1 MKSIRGKIALLITAT
16 SIILIVGILTVSYM
30 VNKKNITDLCESY
43 LYDTCV
49 HASDTLYEC
58 FYSDTERDNMDAGL
72 GRLDYILNN
81 VGINTMQSSK
91 AYLVDTQGKF
101 LYHDNADMVGKQ
113 IEGNPVIQSVLDTL
127 QKGMITTADVREC
140 TVDGREVYIAF
151 MCTVNDW
158 IIFVQADKSDVM
170 KPVNTISAIC
180 AVIGLVLLLAA
191 LGIGM
196 VVTQMITRPIAA
208 LTTVINDISELN
220 MQSGSVIP
228 ATHDEVGTMGN
239 AVIHMKEQLSGIVS
253 ELNDISEK
261 LVKDSDS
268 LYEISEGV
276 NQASTNNSAINQK
289 MAATMEDTSA
299 SMESVTANVEN
310 MNRNAAAVA
319 GHINAGT
326 QLTADVRQKS
336 KVIHEKTSAS
346 REETLQVYDKIQKT
360 SQEAIVKAQKAA
372 QINELAKAIQ
382 DIADQTNLLS
392 LNASIEAARAG
403 EEGKGFGVVAGEIAS
418 LAAQSTQT
426 GANIVAIVDDVNS
439 SVETLKNCLVDALD
453 FLENKVMNDYNEF
466 MQSSDEY
473 SGATKSIEEFMNQAN
488 GEVMELKRFI
498 DEIASA
504 MSEVNNN
511 ISDCTTGI
519 SDIARKTKDVVG
531 LTEEAFDKTS
541 SGKVSARQLSDITS
555 RFRIK

>member
-1 MKSIRGKIALLITAT
+1 MKSIRGKIALLMIAT
-16 SIILIVGILTVSYM
+16 SVILIAGILTVSYM
-30 VNKKNITDLCESY
+30 VNKKNITELCESY

-58 FYSDTERDNMDAGL
+58 FYSDSERDNMEVGL
-72 GRLDYILNN
+72 GRLDYILNT
-81 VGINTMQSSK
+81 VGINTMDSSRV
-91 AYLVDTQGKF
+91 YLVDTQGRF
-101 LYHDNADMVGKQ
+101 LYHDNADMIGKQ
-113 IEGNPVIQSVLDTL
+113 IEGNTVIQSVLDTL
-127 QKGMITTADVREC
+127 QTGMITTADVREC

-158 IIFVQADKSDVM
+158 VIFVQADKSDVM

-180 AVIGLVLLLAA
+180 VVIGLALLLAA
-191 LGIGM
+191 LGISM
-196 VVTQMITRPIAA
+196 AVTRMITRPIAA
-208 LTTVINDISELN
+208 LTTVINGISELN
-220 MQSGSVIP
+220 MQSDIVIP

-253 ELNDISEK
+253 ELNNISDK
-261 LVKDSDS
+261 LVTDSDS

-276 NQASTNNSAINQK
+276 KQASTNNSAINQK
-289 MAATMEDTSA
+289 MAAAMEKTSA
-299 SMESVTANVEN
+299 SMESVTSHVEN

-326 QLTADVRQKS
+326 QLTADARKKS
-336 KVIHEKTSAS
+336 VMIHEKTSAS

-382 DIADQTNLLS
+382 NIAYRTNLLS

-418 LAAQSTQT
+418 LATQSTRT

-439 SVETLKNCLVDALD
+439 SVETLRGCLVDALN
-453 FLENKVMNDYNEF
+453 FLEHKVMNDYDEF

-473 SGATKSIEEFMNQAN
+473 SGATRSIEEFMDQAN
-488 GEVMELKRFI
+488 EEVMELKRFI
-498 DEIASA
+498 DEVAGA
-504 MSEVNNN
+504 MSEVSGN
-511 ISDCTTGI
+511 ISDCTMGI
-519 SDIARKTKDVVG
+519 SDIAQKTADVVG
-531 LTEEAFDKTS
+531 LTEEAFDKTLN
-541 SGKVSARQLSDITS
+541 GKVSARQLSDITS
-555 RFRIK
+555 RFRL

>member
-16 SIILIVGILTVSYM
+16 SIILIAGILTVSYM

-58 FYSDTERDNMDAGL
+58 FYSDTERDNMEVGL

-101 LYHDNADMVGKQ
+101 LYHDNADMLNQQ

-127 QKGMITTADVREC
+127 QKGRITTADVREC
-140 TVDGREVYIAF
+140 TIDGREVYIAF

-158 IIFVQADKSDVM
+158 VIFVQADKSDVM

-180 AVIGLVLLLAA
+180 AVIGLILLLAA
-191 LGIGM
+191 LGVGM
-196 VVTQMITRPIAA
+196 VVTRMITRPIAA

-220 MQSGSVIP
+220 MQSDSVIP

-326 QLTADVRQKS
+326 QLTADARQKS
-336 KVIHEKTSAS
+336 QVIHEKTSAS
-346 REETLQVYDKIQKT
+346 REETLQVYEKIQKT

-426 GANIVAIVDDVNS
+426 GANIVEIVDDVNS
-439 SVETLKNCLVDALD
+439 SVETLKDCLVDALN

-473 SGATKSIEEFMNQAN
+473 SGATRSIEEFMNQAN
-488 GEVMELKRFI
+488 EEVMELKRFI
-498 DEIASA
+498 DEIAGA

-511 ISDCTTGI
+511 IGDCTMGI
-519 SDIARKTKDVVG
+519 SDIAQKTADVVG
-531 LTEEAFDKTS
+531 LTAEAFDKTS

-555 RFRIK
+555 RFRL

>member
-1 MKSIRGKIALLITAT
+1 MKSIRSKIALLITAT
-16 SIILIVGILTVSYM
+16 SIILIAGILTVSYM

-58 FYSDTERDNMDAGL
+58 FYSDTERDNMEAGL

-101 LYHDNADMVGKQ
+101 LYHDNSDMLGKK

-127 QKGMITTADVREC
+127 QKKDMITTADVREC
-140 TVDGREVYIAF
+140 TVDGKEVYIAF

-158 IIFVQADKSDVM
+158 VIFVQADKSDVM

-196 VVTQMITRPIAA
+196 AVTRMITRPIAA
-208 LTTVINDISELN
+208 LTTVINEISELN

-253 ELNDISEK
+253 ELNNISAK

-276 NQASTNNSAINQK
+276 NQASTNNSSINQK
-289 MAATMEDTSA
+289 MAAAMEDTSA
-299 SMESVTANVEN
+299 SMKSVTANVEN

-326 QLTADVRQKS
+326 QLAADARQKS
-336 KVIHEKTSAS
+336 AIIHKKTNAS

-382 DIADQTNLLS
+382 NIASQTNLLS

-403 EEGKGFGVVAGEIAS
+403 AEGKGFSIVAGEIAS
-418 LAAQSTQT
+418 LATQSTQT
-426 GANIVAIVDDVNS
+426 GANIAAIVNDVNS
-439 SVETLKNCLVDALD
+439 SVETLRECLVDALD
-453 FLENKVMNDYNEF
+453 FLEHKVMNDYNEF

-473 SGATKSIEEFMNQAN
+473 SGTTRSIEEFMNQAN
-488 GEVMELKRFI
+488 EEVMELKRFI
-498 DEIASA
+498 DEIAGA
-504 MSEVNNN
+504 VSEVNHN
-511 ISDCTTGI
+511 IGDCTMGI
-519 SDIARKTKDVVG
+519 SDIARRTTDVVG
-531 LTEEAFDKTS
+531 LTAEAFDKTL

-555 RFRIK
+555 RFRL

>member
-1 MKSIRGKIALLITAT
+1 MKSIRGKIALLSIAT
-16 SIILIVGILTVSYM
+16 SVSLIAGILTVSYM
-30 VNKKNITDLCESY
+30 VNKKNIIELCESY

-58 FYSDTERDNMDAGL
+58 FYGDDERGNMEVGL
-72 GRLDYILNN
+72 GRLDYILNT
-81 VGINTMQSSK
+81 VGINTMESSRV
-91 AYLVDTQGKF
+91 YLVDTQGKF
-101 LYHDNADMVGKQ
+101 LYHENADMLGQQ
-113 IEGNPVIQSVLDTL
+113 IAGNTVIQSVLDTL
-127 QKGMITTADVREC
+127 QTGMITTADVREC

-158 IIFVQADKSDVM
+158 VIFVQADKADVM

-196 VVTQMITRPIAA
+196 AVTRMITRPIAA
-208 LTTVINDISELN
+208 LTEVINDISELD
-220 MQSGSVIP
+220 MQSGIVIP

-239 AVIHMKEQLSGIVS
+239 AVIHMKEQLVGIVS
-253 ELNDISEK
+253 ELNDISAK
-261 LVKDSDS
+261 LVTDSDS
-268 LYEISEGV
+268 LYDISEGV
-276 NQASTNNSAINQK
+276 KQASVDNSAVNQK
-289 MAATMEDTSA
+289 MAETMEKTSA
-299 SMESVTANVEN
+299 SMESVTSHVEN

-326 QLTADVRQKS
+326 QLTADARQKS
-336 KVIHEKTSAS
+336 AAIHEKTSAS

-382 DIADQTNLLS
+382 SIAYRTNLLS

-403 EEGKGFGVVAGEIAS
+403 EEGRGFGVVAGEIAA
-418 LAAQSTQT
+418 LATQSTQT

-439 SVETLKNCLVDALD
+439 SVETLRECLLDALN
-453 FLENKVMNDYNEF
+453 FLEHKVMNDYDEF

-473 SGATKSIEEFMNQAN
+473 SGAARSIEEFMNQAN
-488 GEVMELKRFI
+488 EEVMELKQFI
-498 DEIASA
+498 DEVAGA
-504 MSEVNNN
+504 MLEVNGN

-519 SDIARKTKDVVG
+519 SDIAQKTTDVVG
-531 LTEEAFDKTS
+531 LTAEAFDKTS
-541 SGKVSARQLSDITS
+541 SGKVSARKLSDITS
-555 RFRIK
+555 RFRL

>member
-1 MKSIRGKIALLITAT
+1 MKSIRGKIALLIIAT
-16 SIILIVGILTVSYM
+16 SISLIAGILTVSYM
-30 VNKKNITDLCESY
+30 VNKKNITELCESY

-58 FYSDTERDNMDAGL
+58 FYSDTERGNMEVGL
-72 GRLDYILNN
+72 GRLDYILNT
-81 VGINTMQSSK
+81 VGINTMKSSRV
-91 AYLVDTQGKF
+91 YLVDTQGKF
-101 LYHDNADMVGKQ
+101 LYHDNADMLGQQ
-113 IEGNPVIQSVLDTL
+113 ITGNAVIQSVLDTL
-127 QKGMITTADVREC
+127 QTGMITTADVREC

-158 IIFVQADKSDVM
+158 VIFVQADKADVM

-196 VVTQMITRPIAA
+196 AVTRMITRPIAA
-208 LTTVINDISELN
+208 LTTVINEISELN

-253 ELNDISEK
+253 ELNNISAK

-276 NQASTNNSAINQK
+276 NQASTNNSSINQK
-289 MAATMEDTSA
+289 MAAAMEDTSA
-299 SMESVTANVEN
+299 SMKSVTANVEN

-326 QLTADVRQKS
+326 QLTADARQKS
-336 KVIHEKTSAS
+336 QVIHEKTSAS

-360 SQEAIVKAQKAA
+360 SQEAIVKAQKAD

-403 EEGKGFGVVAGEIAS
+403 EEGKGFGVVASEIAS

-426 GANIVAIVDDVNS
+426 GANIVEIVDDVNS
-439 SVETLKNCLVDALD
+439 SVETLRDCLVDALN
-453 FLENKVMNDYNEF
+453 FLEHKVMDDYDEF

-473 SGATKSIEEFMNQAN
+473 SGATRSIEEFMNQAN
-488 GEVMELKRFI
+488 AEVMELKRFI
-498 DEIASA
+498 DEIAGA
-504 MSEVNNN
+504 MSEVNSN
-511 ISDCTTGI
+511 ISDCTMGI
-519 SDIARKTKDVVG
+519 SDIAQKTTDVVG
-531 LTEEAFDKTS
+531 LTAEAFDKTS

-555 RFRIK
+555 RFRL

>member
-1 MKSIRGKIALLITAT
+1 MKSIRGKIALLMIAT
-16 SIILIVGILTVSYM
+16 SVILIAGILTVSYI
-30 VNKKNITDLCESY
+30 VNKKNITELCESY

-58 FYSDTERDNMDAGL
+58 FYSDSERDNMEVGL
-72 GRLDYILNN
+72 GRLDYILNT
-81 VGINTMQSSK
+81 VGINTMDSSRV
-91 AYLVDTQGKF
+91 YLVDTQGRF
-101 LYHDNADMVGKQ
+101 LYHDNADMIGQQ
-113 IEGNPVIQSVLDTL
+113 IAGNAVIQEVLDTL
-127 QKGMITTADVREC
+127 QTGMITTADVREC

-158 IIFVQADKSDVM
+158 VIFVQADKSDVM

-180 AVIGLVLLLAA
+180 VVIGLVLLLAA
-191 LGIGM
+191 LGISM
-196 VVTQMITRPIAA
+196 AVTRMITRPITA

-220 MQSGSVIP
+220 MQSDIVIP

-253 ELNDISEK
+253 ELNNISDK
-261 LVKDSDS
+261 LVTDSDS

-276 NQASTNNSAINQK
+276 KQASTNNSAINQK
-289 MAATMEDTSA
+289 MAAAMEKTSA
-299 SMESVTANVEN
+299 SMESVTSHVEN
-310 MNRNAAAVA
+310 MNKNAAAVA

-326 QLTADVRQKS
+326 QLTADARKKS
-336 KVIHEKTSAS
+336 VKIHEKTSAS

-372 QINELAKAIQ
+372 QIYELAKAIQ
-382 DIADQTNLLS
+382 NIAYRTNLLS

-418 LAAQSTQT
+418 LATQSTRT

-439 SVETLKNCLVDALD
+439 SVETLRGCLVDALN
-453 FLENKVMNDYNEF
+453 FLEHKVMNDYDEF

-473 SGATKSIEEFMNQAN
+473 SGATQLIEEFMDQAN
-488 GEVMELKRFI
+488 EEVMELKRFI
-498 DEIASA
+498 DEVAGA
-504 MSEVNNN
+504 MSEVNGN
-511 ISDCTTGI
+511 ISDCTMGI
-519 SDIARKTKDVVG
+519 SDIAQKTADVVG
-531 LTEEAFDKTS
+531 LTEEAFDKTLN
-541 SGKVSARQLSDITS
+541 GKVSARQLSDITS
-555 RFRIK
+555 RFQL

>member
-1 MKSIRGKIALLITAT
+1 MKSIRAKIALLIIAT
-16 SIILIVGILTVSYM
+16 SVILIAGILTVSYM

-58 FYSDTERDNMDAGL
+58 FYSDTERSNMDVGL
-72 GRLDYILNN
+72 GRLDYILNT
-81 VGINTMQSSK
+81 VGINTMESSRV
-91 AYLVDTQGKF
+91 YLIDTEGKF
-101 LYHDNADMVGKQ
+101 LYHDNANMIGHQ
-113 IEGNPVIQSVLDTL
+113 IEGNAVIQSVLDTL
-127 QKGMITTADVREC
+127 QTGMITTADVREC
-140 TVDGREVYIAF
+140 KVNGREVYIAF

-180 AVIGLVLLLAA
+180 AVIGLILLLAA

-196 VVTQMITRPIAA
+196 VVTRMITRPIVA
-208 LTTVINDISELN
+208 LTAVINDISELN
-220 MQSGSVIP
+220 MQSDSIIP

-239 AVIHMKEQLSGIVS
+239 AVIHMKEQLVEIVL
-253 ELNDISEK
+253 ELNGISEK

-289 MAATMEDTSA
+289 MAASMEKTSA
-299 SMESVTANVEN
+299 SMESVTVHVEN

-326 QLTADVRQKS
+326 QLAADARQKS
-336 KVIHEKTSAS
+336 AIIHKKTNAS

-382 DIADQTNLLS
+382 NIASQTNLLS

-403 EEGKGFGVVAGEIAS
+403 AEGKGFSIVAGEIAS
-418 LAAQSTQT
+418 LATQSTQT
-426 GANIVAIVDDVNS
+426 GANIAAIVNDVNS
-439 SVETLKNCLVDALD
+439 SVETLRECLVDALD
-453 FLENKVMNDYNEF
+453 FLEHKVMNDYNEF

-473 SGATKSIEEFMNQAN
+473 SGTTRSIEEFMNQAN
-488 GEVMELKRFI
+488 EEVMELKRFI
-498 DEIASA
+498 DEIAGA
-504 MSEVNNN
+504 VSEVNHN
-511 ISDCTTGI
+511 IGDCTMGI
-519 SDIARKTKDVVG
+519 SDIARRTTDVVG
-531 LTEEAFDKTS
+531 LTAEAFDKTL

-555 RFRIK
+555 RFRL

>member
-1 MKSIRGKIALLITAT
+1 MKSIRSKIALLITAT
-16 SIILIVGILTVSYM
+16 SIILIAGILTVSYM

-58 FYSDTERDNMDAGL
+58 FYSDTERDNMEAGL

-101 LYHDNADMVGKQ
+101 LYHDNSDMLGKK

-127 QKGMITTADVREC
+127 QKKDMITTADVREC
-140 TVDGREVYIAF
+140 TVDGKEVYIAF

-158 IIFVQADKSDVM
+158 VIFVQADKSDVM

-180 AVIGLVLLLAA
+180 AVIGLALLLAA
-191 LGIGM
+191 LGISM
-196 VVTQMITRPIAA
+196 AVTRMITRPIAS
-208 LTTVINDISELN
+208 LTAVINDISELN
-220 MQSGSVIP
+220 MQSGVVVP
-228 ATHDEVGTMGN
+228 ETHDEVGTMGN
-239 AVIHMKEQLSGIVS
+239 AVIHMKEQLVGIVS
-253 ELNDISEK
+253 ELNDISAK
-261 LVKDSDS
+261 LVTDSDS

-276 NQASTNNSAINQK
+276 KQASTNNSAINQK
-289 MAATMEDTSA
+289 MADAMEKTSA
-299 SMESVTANVEN
+299 SMESVTSHVEN

-326 QLTADVRQKS
+326 QLTADARQKS
-336 KVIHEKTSAS
+336 QVIHEKTSAS

-360 SQEAIVKAQKAA
+360 SQEAIVKAQKAD

-403 EEGKGFGVVAGEIAS
+403 EEGKGFGVVASEIAS

-426 GANIVAIVDDVNS
+426 GANIVEIVDDVNS
-439 SVETLKNCLVDALD
+439 SVETLRDCLVDALN
-453 FLENKVMNDYNEF
+453 FLEHKVMDDYNEF

-473 SGATKSIEEFMNQAN
+473 SGATRSIEEFMNQAN
-488 GEVMELKRFI
+488 EEVMELKRFI
-498 DEIASA
+498 DEIAGA
-504 MSEVNNN
+504 ISEVNNN
-511 ISDCTTGI
+511 ISDCTMGI
-519 SDIARKTKDVVG
+519 SDIAQKTTDVVG
-531 LTEEAFDKTS
+531 LTAEAFDKTS

-555 RFRIK
+555 RFRL

>member
-1 MKSIRGKIALLITAT
+1 MKSIRSKIALLITAT
-16 SIILIVGILTVSYM
+16 SIILIAGILTVSYM

-101 LYHDNADMVGKQ
+101 LYHDNADMLGKK

-127 QKGMITTADVREC
+127 QKDRITTADVREC
-140 TVDGREVYIAF
+140 TVDGKEVYIAF

-158 IIFVQADKSDVM
+158 VIFVQADKSDVM

-196 VVTQMITRPIAA
+196 AVTRMITRPIAA
-208 LTTVINDISELN
+208 LTTVINEISELN
-220 MQSGSVIP
+220 MQSDSVIP

-253 ELNDISEK
+253 ELNNISEK

-276 NQASTNNSAINQK
+276 NQASTNNSSINQK
-289 MAATMEDTSA
+289 MAAAMEDTSA
-299 SMESVTANVEN
+299 SMKSVTANVEN

-326 QLTADVRQKS
+326 QLTADARQKS
-336 KVIHEKTSAS
+336 QVIHEKTSAS

-360 SQEAIVKAQKAA
+360 SQEAIVKAQKAD

-403 EEGKGFGVVAGEIAS
+403 EEGKGFGVVASEIAS

-439 SVETLKNCLVDALD
+439 SVGTLRDCLVDALN
-453 FLENKVMNDYNEF
+453 FLEHKVMDDYNEF

-473 SGATKSIEEFMNQAN
+473 SGATRSIEEFMNQAN
-488 GEVMELKRFI
+488 EEVMELKRFI
-498 DEIASA
+498 DEIAGA
-504 MSEVNNN
+504 ISEVNNN
-511 ISDCTTGI
+511 ISNCTMGI
-519 SDIARKTKDVVG
+519 SDIAQRTTDVVG
-531 LTEEAFDKTS
+531 LTAEAFDKTS

-555 RFRIK
+555 RFRL

>member
-16 SIILIVGILTVSYM
+16 SIILIAGILTVSYM
-30 VNKKNITDLCESY
+30 VNKKNITQLCESY
-43 LYDTCV
+43 LYDTCE

-58 FYSDTERDNMDAGL
+58 FYSDSERNNMDVGL

-81 VGINTMQSSK
+81 VGIDTMESSRV
-91 AYLVDTQGKF
+91 YLIDSQGKF
-101 LYHDNADMVGKQ
+101 LYHDNADMIGQQ
-113 IEGNPVIQSVLDTL
+113 IAGNEMIQSVLDTL
-127 QKGMITTADVREC
+127 QTGMITPADVREC
-140 TVDGREVYIAF
+140 TVDGRDVYIAF

-158 IIFVQADKSDVM
+158 VIFVQADKSDVM

-191 LGIGM
+191 LCIGM
-196 VVTQMITRPIAA
+196 AVTRMITKPIAA
-208 LTTVINDISELN
+208 LTAVINDISELN
-220 MQSGSVIP
+220 MQSSSVIP

-239 AVIHMKEQLSGIVS
+239 AVLHMKEQLSGIVS

-276 NQASTNNSAINQK
+276 NQASTNNSSINQK
-289 MAATMEDTSA
+289 LVTVMEETFA
-299 SMESVTANVEN
+299 SMESVTDHVES

-326 QLTADVRQKS
+326 QLTADARRKS
-336 KVIHEKTSAS
+336 AAIHEKTSAS
-346 REETLQVYDKIQKT
+346 REETLQVYDKIHKT

-372 QINELAKAIQ
+372 QINELVKAIQ

-403 EEGKGFGVVAGEIAS
+403 EEGRGFGVVAGEIAS

-439 SVETLKNCLVDALD
+439 SVETLRGCLVDALN
-453 FLENKVMNDYNEF
+453 FLEQKVINDYNEF

-473 SGATKSIEEFMNQAN
+473 SGATRSIEEFMDQAN

-498 DEIASA
+498 DEVAVAI
-504 MSEVNNN
+504 SEVNHN

-519 SDIARKTKDVVG
+519 SDIARKTTDVVG
-531 LTEEAFDKTS
+531 LTSEAFDKTL

-555 RFRIK
+555 RFRI

>member
-1 MKSIRGKIALLITAT
+1 MKSIRGKIALLIIAT
-16 SIILIVGILTVSYM
+16 SVTLIAGILTISYM
-30 VNKKNITDLCESY
+30 VNKKNITELCESY

-58 FYSDTERDNMDAGL
+58 FYSDNERDSMEMGL
-72 GRLDYILNN
+72 GRLDYILNT
-81 VGINTMQSSK
+81 VGINTMKSSRV
-91 AYLVDTQGKF
+91 YLVDTQGKF
-101 LYHDNADMVGKQ
+101 LYHDNADMIGRQ
-113 IEGNPVIQSVLDTL
+113 IEGNTVIQSVLDTL
-127 QKGMITTADVREC
+127 RTGMITTADVREC
-140 TVDGREVYIAF
+140 TIDGREVYIAF

-158 IIFVQADKSDVM
+158 VIFVQADKSDVM
-170 KPVNTISAIC
+170 KPVNTISAVC
-180 AVIGLVLLLAA
+180 AAIGLILLLAA

-196 VVTQMITRPIAA
+196 TVTRMITRPIAA
-208 LTTVINDISELN
+208 LTKVINDISELN

-239 AVIHMKEQLSGIVS
+239 AVIHMKEQLVGIVM
-253 ELNDISEK
+253 ELNDISGK

-276 NQASTNNSAINQK
+276 KQASTNNSAINQK
-289 MAATMEDTSA
+289 MAAAMEQTSA
-299 SMESVTANVEN
+299 SMESVTAHVEN
-310 MNRNAAAVA
+310 INRNAAAVA

-326 QLTADVRQKS
+326 QLTADARQKS
-336 KVIHEKTSAS
+336 ARIHEKTSAS

-382 DIADQTNLLS
+382 SIAYRTNLLS

-418 LAAQSTQT
+418 LATQSTQT

-439 SVETLKNCLVDALD
+439 SVETLRGCLVDALD
-453 FLENKVMNDYNEF
+453 FLEQKVMNDYNEF

-473 SGATKSIEEFMNQAN
+473 SGTTRSIETFMNQAN
-488 GEVMELKRFI
+488 EEVMELKRFI
-498 DEIASA
+498 DEIAGA
-504 MSEVNNN
+504 MSEVNDN
-511 ISDCTTGI
+511 ISNCTAGI
-519 SDIARKTKDVVG
+519 SDIAQKTTDVVG
-531 LTEEAFDKTS
+531 LTAEAFDKTS
-541 SGKVSARQLSDITS
+541 NSKVSARKLSDITS
-555 RFRIK
+555 RFRL

>member
-196 VVTQMITRPIAA
+196 VVTRMITRPIAA

-498 DEIASA
+498 DEIARA

>member
-16 SIILIVGILTVSYM
+16 SIILIAGILTVSYM

-81 VGINTMQSSK
+81 VGINTMESSR

-101 LYHDNADMVGKQ
+101 LYHDNADMIGQQ
-113 IEGNPVIQSVLDTL
+113 IEGNTVIQSVLDTL
-127 QKGMITTADVREC
+127 QTGMITTADVREC

-158 IIFVQADKSDVM
+158 VIFVQADKSDVM

-196 VVTQMITRPIAA
+196 AVTQMITRPIVA

-239 AVIHMKEQLSGIVS
+239 AVVHMKEQLSGIVS

-276 NQASTNNSAINQK
+276 NQASTNNSAINHK
-289 MAATMEDTSA
+289 MAAAMEETSA
-299 SMESVTANVEN
+299 SMESVTVHVEN

-326 QLTADVRQKS
+326 QLTANARQKS
-336 KVIHEKTSAS
+336 AIIYEKTSAS
-346 REETLQVYDKIQKT
+346 REETLRVYDTIQKT

-403 EEGKGFGVVAGEIAS
+403 EEGKGFGVVADEIAS
-418 LAAQSTQT
+418 LAAQATQT
-426 GANIVAIVDDVNS
+426 GADIVAIVDDVNS
-439 SVETLKNCLVDALD
+439 SVETLRGCLVDALN
-453 FLENKVMNDYNEF
+453 FLEHKVMNDYNEF

-473 SGATKSIEEFMNQAN
+473 SGATRSIEEFMNQAN

-498 DEIASA
+498 DEIADA
-504 MSEVNNN
+504 ISEVNNN
-511 ISDCTTGI
+511 ISDCTMGI
-519 SDIARKTKDVVG
+519 SDIAQKTTDVVG
-531 LTEEAFDKTS
+531 LTAEAFDKTLG
-541 SGKVSARQLSDITS
+541 GKVSARQLSDITS
-555 RFRIK
+555 RFRL

>member
-16 SIILIVGILTVSYM
+16 SIILIAGILTVSYM
-30 VNKKNITDLCESY
+30 VNRKNITQLCESY
-43 LYDTCV
+43 LYDTCE

-58 FYSDTERDNMDAGL
+58 FYSDSERNNMDVGL

-81 VGINTMQSSK
+81 VGIDTMESSRV
-91 AYLVDTQGKF
+91 YLIDSQGKF
-101 LYHDNADMVGKQ
+101 LYHDNADMIGQQ
-113 IEGNPVIQSVLDTL
+113 IAGNEMIQSVLDTL
-127 QKGMITTADVREC
+127 QTGMITPADVREC
-140 TVDGREVYIAF
+140 TVDGRDVYIAF

-158 IIFVQADKSDVM
+158 VIFVQADKSDVM

-180 AVIGLVLLLAA
+180 VVIGLVLLLAA
-191 LGIGM
+191 LCIGM
-196 VVTQMITRPIAA
+196 AVTRMITKPIAA
-208 LTTVINDISELN
+208 LTAVINDISELN
-220 MQSGSVIP
+220 MQSSSVIP

-239 AVIHMKEQLSGIVS
+239 AVLHMKEQLSGIVS

-276 NQASTNNSAINQK
+276 NQASTNNSSINQK
-289 MAATMEDTSA
+289 LVTVMEETSA
-299 SMESVTANVEN
+299 SMESVTDHVES

-326 QLTADVRQKS
+326 QLTADARRKS
-336 KVIHEKTSAS
+336 AAIHEKTSAS
-346 REETLQVYDKIQKT
+346 REETLQVYDKIHKT

-372 QINELAKAIQ
+372 QINELVKAIQ

-403 EEGKGFGVVAGEIAS
+403 EAGRGFGVVAGEIAS
-418 LAAQSTQT
+418 LAAQSTQA

-439 SVETLKNCLVDALD
+439 SVETLRGCLVDALN
-453 FLENKVMNDYNEF
+453 FLEQKVINDYNEF

-473 SGATKSIEEFMNQAN
+473 SGATRSIGEFMDQAN
-488 GEVMELKRFI
+488 GEVMELKHFI
-498 DEIASA
+498 DEVAVAI
-504 MSEVNNN
+504 SEVNHN

-519 SDIARKTKDVVG
+519 SDIARKTTDVVG
-531 LTEEAFDKTS
+531 LTSEAFDKTL

-555 RFRIK
+555 RFRI

>member
-1 MKSIRGKIALLITAT
+1 MKSIRGKIALLVTAT
-16 SIILIVGILTVSYM
+16 SIILIAGILTVSYM

-58 FYSDTERDNMDAGL
+58 FYSDTERDNMEAGL

-101 LYHDNADMVGKQ
+101 LYHDNADMIGQQ
-113 IEGNPVIQSVLDTL
+113 IEGNTVIQSVLDTL
-127 QKGMITTADVREC
+127 QTGMITTADVREC

-158 IIFVQADKSDVM
+158 VIFVQADKSDVM

-180 AVIGLVLLLAA
+180 AVIGFILLLAA

-196 VVTQMITRPIAA
+196 VVTRMITRPIAA
-208 LTTVINDISELN
+208 LTAVINDISELN

-276 NQASTNNSAINQK
+276 NQASTNNSAINRK
-289 MAATMEDTSA
+289 MAAAMEETSA
-299 SMESVTANVEN
+299 SMESVTAHVEN

-326 QLTADVRQKS
+326 QLTADARQKS

-372 QINELAKAIQ
+372 QINEFAKAIQ

-418 LAAQSTQT
+418 LATQSTQT

-439 SVETLKNCLVDALD
+439 SVETLKDCLVDALN
-453 FLENKVMNDYNEF
+453 FLEHKVMNDYDEF

-473 SGATKSIEEFMNQAN
+473 SGAARSIEEFMNQAN
-488 GEVMELKRFI
+488 EEVMELKRFI
-498 DEIASA
+498 DEIAGA
-504 MSEVNNN
+504 MSEVNSN
-511 ISDCTTGI
+511 ISDCTMGI
-519 SDIARKTKDVVG
+519 SDIAQKTTDVVG
-531 LTEEAFDKTS
+531 LTAEAFDKTS
-541 SGKVSARQLSDITS
+541 SGKASARKLSDITS
-555 RFRIK
+555 RFRL

>member
-382 DIADQTNLLS
+382 NIASQTNLLS

-403 EEGKGFGVVAGEIAS
+403 AEGKGFSIVAGEIAS
-418 LAAQSTQT
+418 LATQSTQT
-426 GANIVAIVDDVNS
+426 GANIAAIVNDVNS
-439 SVETLKNCLVDALD
+439 SVETLRECLVDALD
-453 FLENKVMNDYNEF
+453 FLEHKVMNDYNEF

-473 SGATKSIEEFMNQAN
+473 SGTTRSIEEFMNQAN
-488 GEVMELKRFI
+488 EEVMELKRFI
-498 DEIASA
+498 DEIAGA
-504 MSEVNNN
+504 VSEVNHN
-511 ISDCTTGI
+511 IGDCTMGI
-519 SDIARKTKDVVG
+519 SDIARRTTDVVG
-531 LTEEAFDKTS
+531 LTAEAFDKTL

-555 RFRIK
+555 RFRL

>member
-16 SIILIVGILTVSYM
+16 SIILIAGILTVSYM
-30 VNKKNITDLCESY
+30 VNKKNITELCESY

-58 FYSDTERDNMDAGL
+58 FYSDSERDNMEVGL
-72 GRLDYILNN
+72 GRLDYILNT
-81 VGINTMQSSK
+81 VGINTMDSSRV
-91 AYLVDTQGKF
+91 YLVDTQGRF
-101 LYHDNADMVGKQ
+101 LYHDNADMIGKQ
-113 IEGNPVIQSVLDTL
+113 IEGNTVIQSVLDTL
-127 QKGMITTADVREC
+127 QTGMITTADVREC

-158 IIFVQADKSDVM
+158 VIFVQADKSDVM

-191 LGIGM
+191 LGISM
-196 VVTQMITRPIAA
+196 AVTRMITRPIAA

-220 MQSGSVIP
+220 MQSDIVIP

-239 AVIHMKEQLSGIVS
+239 AVIHMKEELSGIVS
-253 ELNDISEK
+253 ELNDISDK
-261 LVKDSDS
+261 LVTDSDS

-276 NQASTNNSAINQK
+276 KQASTNNSDINRK
-289 MAATMEDTSA
+289 MAAAMEKTSA
-299 SMESVTANVEN
+299 SMESVTSHVEN
-310 MNRNAAAVA
+310 MNKNAAAVV

-326 QLTADVRQKS
+326 QLTADARRKS
-336 KVIHEKTSAS
+336 EMIREKTSVS

-382 DIADQTNLLS
+382 NIAYRTNLLS

-403 EEGKGFGVVAGEIAS
+403 EEGKGFGVVAGEIAT
-418 LAAQSTQT
+418 LATQSTRT

-439 SVETLKNCLVDALD
+439 SVETLRECLLDALN
-453 FLENKVMNDYNEF
+453 FLEHKVMNDYDEF

-473 SGATKSIEEFMNQAN
+473 SGATRSIEEFMDQAN
-488 GEVMELKRFI
+488 EEVMELKRFI
-498 DEIASA
+498 NEVAGA
-504 MSEVNNN
+504 MSEVNGN
-511 ISDCTTGI
+511 IGDCTMGI
-519 SDIARKTKDVVG
+519 SDIAQKTTDVVG
-531 LTEEAFDKTS
+531 LTAEAFDKTRN
-541 SGKVSARQLSDITS
+541 GKVSARQLSDITS
-555 RFRIK
+555 RFRL

>member
-1 MKSIRGKIALLITAT
+1 MKSIRAKIALLIIAT
-16 SIILIVGILTVSYM
+16 SVILIAGILTVSYM

-58 FYSDTERDNMDAGL
+58 FYSDTERSNMDVGL
-72 GRLDYILNN
+72 GRLDYILNT
-81 VGINTMQSSK
+81 VGINTMESSRV
-91 AYLVDTQGKF
+91 YLIDTEGKF
-101 LYHDNADMVGKQ
+101 LYHDNANMIGHQ
-113 IEGNPVIQSVLDTL
+113 IEGNAVIQSVLDTL
-127 QKGMITTADVREC
+127 QTGMITTADVREC
-140 TVDGREVYIAF
+140 KVDGREVYIAF

-180 AVIGLVLLLAA
+180 AVIGLILLLAA

-196 VVTQMITRPIAA
+196 VVTRMITRPIAA
-208 LTTVINDISELN
+208 LTAVINDISELN
-220 MQSGSVIP
+220 MQSDSIIP

-239 AVIHMKEQLSGIVS
+239 AVIHMKEQLVEIVL

-289 MAATMEDTSA
+289 MAASMEKTSA
-299 SMESVTANVEN
+299 SMESVTVHVEN

-326 QLTADVRQKS
+326 QLAADARQKS
-336 KVIHEKTSAS
+336 AIIHKKTNAS

-382 DIADQTNLLS
+382 NIASQTNLLS

-403 EEGKGFGVVAGEIAS
+403 AEGKGFSIVAGEIAS
-418 LAAQSTQT
+418 LATQSTQT
-426 GANIVAIVDDVNS
+426 GANIAAIVNDVNS
-439 SVETLKNCLVDALD
+439 SVETLRECLVDALD
-453 FLENKVMNDYNEF
+453 FLEHKVMSDYNEF

-473 SGATKSIEEFMNQAN
+473 SGTTRSIEEFMNQAN
-488 GEVMELKRFI
+488 EEVMELKRFI
-498 DEIASA
+498 DEIAGA
-504 MSEVNNN
+504 VSEVNHN
-511 ISDCTTGI
+511 IGDCTMGI
-519 SDIARKTKDVVG
+519 SDIARRTTDVVG
-531 LTEEAFDKTS
+531 LTTEAFDKTL
-541 SGKVSARQLSDITS
+541 SGKVSARKLSDITS
-555 RFRIK
+555 RFRL

>member
-16 SIILIVGILTVSYM
+16 SIILIAGILTVSYM

-81 VGINTMQSSK
+81 VGINTMESSR

-101 LYHDNADMVGKQ
+101 LYHDNADMIGQQ
-113 IEGNPVIQSVLDTL
+113 IEGNTVIQSVLNTL
-127 QKGMITTADVREC
+127 QTGMITTADVREC

-158 IIFVQADKSDVM
+158 VIFVQADKSDVM

-196 VVTQMITRPIAA
+196 AVTQMITRPIVA

-239 AVIHMKEQLSGIVS
+239 AVVHMKEQLSGIVS

-276 NQASTNNSAINQK
+276 NQASTNNSAINHK
-289 MAATMEDTSA
+289 MAAAMEETSA
-299 SMESVTANVEN
+299 SMESVTVHVEN

-326 QLTADVRQKS
+326 QLTANARQKS
-336 KVIHEKTSAS
+336 AIIYEKTSAS
-346 REETLQVYDKIQKT
+346 REETLQVYDTIQKT

-403 EEGKGFGVVAGEIAS
+403 EEGKGFGVVADEIAS
-418 LAAQSTQT
+418 LAAQATQT
-426 GANIVAIVDDVNS
+426 GADIVAIVDDVNS
-439 SVETLKNCLVDALD
+439 SVETLRGCLVDALN
-453 FLENKVMNDYNEF
+453 FLEHKVMNDYNEF

-473 SGATKSIEEFMNQAN
+473 SGATRSIEEFMNQAN

-498 DEIASA
+498 DEIADA
-504 MSEVNNN
+504 ISEVNNN
-511 ISDCTTGI
+511 ISDCTMGI
-519 SDIARKTKDVVG
+519 SDIAQKTTDVVG
-531 LTEEAFDKTS
+531 LTAEAFDKTLG
-541 SGKVSARQLSDITS
+541 GKVSARQLSDITS
-555 RFRIK
+555 RFRL

>member
-1 MKSIRGKIALLITAT
+1 MKSIRGKIALLIIAT
-16 SIILIVGILTVSYM
+16 SVILIAGILTVSYM
-30 VNKKNITDLCESY
+30 VNKKNITELCESY

-58 FYSDTERDNMDAGL
+58 FYSDSERDNMEVGL
-72 GRLDYILNN
+72 GRLDYILNT
-81 VGINTMQSSK
+81 VGINTMASSRV
-91 AYLVDTQGKF
+91 YLVDTQGRF
-101 LYHDNADMVGKQ
+101 LYHDNADMIGQQ
-113 IEGNPVIQSVLDTL
+113 IEGNTVIRSVLDTL
-127 QKGMITTADVREC
+127 QTGMITTADVREC

-158 IIFVQADKSDVM
+158 VIFVQADKSDVM

-191 LGIGM
+191 LGISM
-196 VVTQMITRPIAA
+196 AVTRMITRPIAA

-220 MQSGSVIP
+220 MQSDIVIP

-239 AVIHMKEQLSGIVS
+239 AVIHMKEELSGIVS
-253 ELNDISEK
+253 ELNDISDK
-261 LVKDSDS
+261 LVTDSDS

-276 NQASTNNSAINQK
+276 KQASTNNSDINRK
-289 MAATMEDTSA
+289 MAAAMEKTSA
-299 SMESVTANVEN
+299 SMESVTSHVEN
-310 MNRNAAAVA
+310 MNKNAAAVA

-326 QLTADVRQKS
+326 QLTADARRKS
-336 KVIHEKTSAS
+336 EMIREKTSVS

-382 DIADQTNLLS
+382 NIAYRTNLLS

-403 EEGKGFGVVAGEIAS
+403 EEGKGFGVVAGEIAT
-418 LAAQSTQT
+418 LATQSTRT

-439 SVETLKNCLVDALD
+439 SVETLRECLLDALN
-453 FLENKVMNDYNEF
+453 FLEHKVMNDYDEF

-473 SGATKSIEEFMNQAN
+473 SGATRSIEEFMDQAN
-488 GEVMELKRFI
+488 EEVMELKRFI
-498 DEIASA
+498 NEVAGA
-504 MSEVNNN
+504 MSEVNGN
-511 ISDCTTGI
+511 IGDCTMGI
-519 SDIARKTKDVVG
+519 SDIAQKTTDVVG
-531 LTEEAFDKTS
+531 LTAEAFDKTRN
-541 SGKVSARQLSDITS
+541 GKVSARQLSDITS
-555 RFRIK
+555 RFRL

>member
-1 MKSIRGKIALLITAT
+1 MKSIRGKIALLMIAT
-16 SIILIVGILTVSYM
+16 SVILIAGILTVSYM
-30 VNKKNITDLCESY
+30 VNKKNITELCESY

-58 FYSDTERDNMDAGL
+58 FYSDSERDNMEVGL
-72 GRLDYILNN
+72 GRLDYILNT
-81 VGINTMQSSK
+81 VGINTMDSSRV
-91 AYLVDTQGKF
+91 YLVDTQGRF
-101 LYHDNADMVGKQ
+101 LYHDNADMIGQQ
-113 IEGNPVIQSVLDTL
+113 IEGNTVIRSVLDTL
-127 QKGMITTADVREC
+127 QTGMITTADVREC

-158 IIFVQADKSDVM
+158 VIFVQADKSDVM

-191 LGIGM
+191 LGISM
-196 VVTQMITRPIAA
+196 AVTRMITRPIAA

-220 MQSGSVIP
+220 MQSDIVIP

-239 AVIHMKEQLSGIVS
+239 AVIHMKEELSGIVS
-253 ELNDISEK
+253 ELNDISDK
-261 LVKDSDS
+261 LVTDSDS

-276 NQASTNNSAINQK
+276 KQASTNNSDINRK
-289 MAATMEDTSA
+289 MAAAMEKTSA
-299 SMESVTANVEN
+299 SMESVTSHVEN
-310 MNRNAAAVA
+310 MNKNAAAVV

-326 QLTADVRQKS
+326 QLTADARRKS
-336 KVIHEKTSAS
+336 EMIREKTSVS

-382 DIADQTNLLS
+382 NIAYRTNLLS

-418 LAAQSTQT
+418 LATQSTRT

-439 SVETLKNCLVDALD
+439 SVETLRGCLVDALN
-453 FLENKVMNDYNEF
+453 FLEHKVMNDYDEF

-473 SGATKSIEEFMNQAN
+473 SGATRSIEEFMDQAN
-488 GEVMELKRFI
+488 EEVMELKRFI
-498 DEIASA
+498 DEVAGA
-504 MSEVNNN
+504 MSEVSGN
-511 ISDCTTGI
+511 ISDCTMGI
-519 SDIARKTKDVVG
+519 SDIAQKTADVVG
-531 LTEEAFDKTS
+531 LTEEAFDKTLN
-541 SGKVSARQLSDITS
+541 GKVSARQLSDITS
-555 RFRIK
+555 RFRL

>member
-1 MKSIRGKIALLITAT
+1 MKSIRSKIALLITAT
-16 SIILIVGILTVSYM
+16 SIILIAGILTVSYM

-58 FYSDTERDNMDAGL
+58 FYSNTERDNMDAGL

-81 VGINTMQSSK
+81 VGINTMESSR

-101 LYHDNADMVGKQ
+101 LYHDNVDMIGQQ
-113 IEGNPVIQSVLDTL
+113 IEGNTVIQSVLDTL
-127 QKGMITTADVREC
+127 QTGMITTADVREC

-151 MCTVNDW
+151 MCTVNGW
-158 IIFVQADKSDVM
+158 VIFVQADKADVM

-180 AVIGLVLLLAA
+180 AVIGLILLLAA

-196 VVTQMITRPIAA
+196 AVTRMITRPIAA
-208 LTTVINDISELN
+208 LTAVINDISELN
-220 MQSGSVIP
+220 MQGGSVIP

-239 AVIHMKEQLSGIVS
+239 AVLHMKERLSGIVS

-289 MAATMEDTSA
+289 MAAAMEETSA
-299 SMESVTANVEN
+299 SMASITDNVEN

-326 QLTADVRQKS
+326 QLTADAHQKS

-346 REETLQVYDKIQKT
+346 REETLQVYDKIQET
-360 SQEAIVKAQKAA
+360 SKEAIVKAQKAA
-372 QINELAKAIQ
+372 QINELAKAIS

-418 LAAQSTQT
+418 LAAQATQT
-426 GANIVAIVDDVNS
+426 GADIVAIVDDVNS
-439 SVETLKNCLVDALD
+439 SVETLRGCLVDALN
-453 FLENKVMNDYNEF
+453 FLEHKVMNDYNAF

-473 SGATKSIEEFMNQAN
+473 SGATRSIEEFMNQAN
-488 GEVMELKRFI
+488 REVMELKRFI

-511 ISDCTTGI
+511 ISDCTMGI
-519 SDIARKTKDVVG
+519 SDIAEKTTDVVS
-531 LTEEAFDKTS
+531 LTAEAFDKTS
-541 SGKVSARQLSDITS
+541 SGKISARQLSDITS
-555 RFRIK
+555 RFQL

>member
-16 SIILIVGILTVSYM
+16 SIILIAGILTVSYM
-30 VNKKNITDLCESY
+30 VNKKNITQLCESY
-43 LYDTCV
+43 LYDTCE

-58 FYSDTERDNMDAGL
+58 FYSDSERNNMDVGL

-81 VGINTMQSSK
+81 VGIDTMESSRV
-91 AYLVDTQGKF
+91 YLIDSQGKF
-101 LYHDNADMVGKQ
+101 LYHDNADMIGQQ
-113 IEGNPVIQSVLDTL
+113 IAGNEMIQSVLDTL
-127 QKGMITTADVREC
+127 QTGMITPADVREC
-140 TVDGREVYIAF
+140 TVDGRDVYIAF

-158 IIFVQADKSDVM
+158 VIFVQADKSDVM

-180 AVIGLVLLLAA
+180 VVIGLVLLLAA
-191 LGIGM
+191 LCIGM
-196 VVTQMITRPIAA
+196 AVTRMITKPIAA
-208 LTTVINDISELN
+208 LTAVINDISELN
-220 MQSGSVIP
+220 MQSSSVIP

-239 AVIHMKEQLSGIVS
+239 AVLHMKEQLSGIVS

-276 NQASTNNSAINQK
+276 NQASTNNSSINQK
-289 MAATMEDTSA
+289 LVTVMEETFA
-299 SMESVTANVEN
+299 SMESVTDHVES

-326 QLTADVRQKS
+326 QLTADARRKS
-336 KVIHEKTSAS
+336 AAIHEKTSAS
-346 REETLQVYDKIQKT
+346 REETLQVYDKIHKT

-372 QINELAKAIQ
+372 QINELVKAIQ

-403 EEGKGFGVVAGEIAS
+403 EAGRGFGVVAGEIAS
-418 LAAQSTQT
+418 LAAQSTQA

-439 SVETLKNCLVDALD
+439 SVETLRGCLVDALN
-453 FLENKVMNDYNEF
+453 FLEQKVINDYNEF

-473 SGATKSIEEFMNQAN
+473 SGATRSIEEFMDQAN

-498 DEIASA
+498 DEVAVAI
-504 MSEVNNN
+504 SEVNHN

-519 SDIARKTKDVVG
+519 SDIARKTTDVVG
-531 LTEEAFDKTS
+531 LTSEAFDKTL

-555 RFRIK
+555 RFRI